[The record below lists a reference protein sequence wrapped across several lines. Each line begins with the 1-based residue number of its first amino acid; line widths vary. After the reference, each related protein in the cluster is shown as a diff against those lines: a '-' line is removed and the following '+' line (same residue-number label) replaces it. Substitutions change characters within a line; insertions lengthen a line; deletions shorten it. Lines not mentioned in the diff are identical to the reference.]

1 MDDPKSYAH
10 HSVIQWQQDAAIESL
25 RESGKKEKKD
35 TQSSKR
41 SKLDT
46 EVLKLVDTES
56 LEKLKQLA
64 IDQYNEMEYL
74 IMAINDIQ
82 DGIKGKSKS

>member
-1 MDDPKSYAH
+1 ML
-10 HSVIQWQQDAAIESL
+10 QWQQDAAIESL
-25 RESGKKEKKD
+25 RESGKKDKPA
-35 TQSSKR
+35 TR
-41 SKLDT
+41 NKLDP

-64 IDQYNEMEYL
+64 IDQYNEMEHL

-82 DGIKGKSKS
+82 DELKEKSKS